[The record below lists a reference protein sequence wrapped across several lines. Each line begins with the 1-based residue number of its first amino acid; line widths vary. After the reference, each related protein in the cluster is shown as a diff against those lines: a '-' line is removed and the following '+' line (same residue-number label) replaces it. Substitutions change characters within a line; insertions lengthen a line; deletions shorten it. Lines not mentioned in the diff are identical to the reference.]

1 MTTSA
6 RHVPVSQ
13 PVVGDL
19 EIEYVM
25 DALRHNAISGFYG
38 DYLTRFESEF
48 AAYCGTARGVA
59 TNSGT
64 TALHLA
70 LAALSIGPG
79 DEVLV
84 STLTNM
90 ATVFAVLYQGATPVP
105 IDIEAET
112 WNVDATL
119 LERHVTP
126 RTKAI
131 LVVHLFGHPV
141 DMDPILD
148 LAGRHDLKV
157 IEDCAEAHGALYRGR
172 KVGSLGNVGCFSFYA
187 NKIITTGEGG
197 MLITNNHDL
206 ADRAT
211 SLKNL
216 ALGPTNRF
224 MHTAV
229 GFNYRMTNLQA
240 ALGCAQ
246 MQSIDAVIE
255 RKRRIARWYHER
267 LTDTRCLQLPIERAY
282 ARSVFWMY
290 HVGLTGG
297 AAGQREAV
305 RSRLAQAGVETREGF
320 IPANLQD
327 VFLRQGWARADSCPR
342 ANLNAR
348 STFYL
353 PSGPSLTEADVD
365 YVSASLK
372 DVLRAV

>member
-1 MTTSA
+1 MATPA

-25 DALRHNAISGFYG
+25 DALRHSAISGFYG
-38 DYLTRFESEF
+38 DYLPRFESEF
-48 AAYCGTARGVA
+48 AAYCGAARGVA
-59 TNSGT
+59 TSSGT
-64 TALHLA
+64 ASLHLA

-105 IDIEAET
+105 IDIEADT
-112 WNVDATL
+112 WNLDAAL
-119 LERHVTP
+119 LERQVTP
-126 RTKAI
+126 RTRAI

-141 DMDPILD
+141 DMDPILEV
-148 LAGRHDLKV
+148 AGRHGLKV

-172 KVGSLGNVGCFSFYA
+172 KVGCLGDVGCFSFYA

-197 MLITNNHDL
+197 MLTTSNHDL
-206 ADRAT
+206 ADHAT

-216 ALGPTNRF
+216 AFGPASRF
-224 MHTAV
+224 MHTDV

-246 MQSIDAVIE
+246 MRSIDAVIE
-255 RKRRIARWYHER
+255 GKRRIAGWYHER
-267 LTDTRCLQLPIERAY
+267 LAGTRCLQLPIERPY
-282 ARSVFWMY
+282 ARSVYWMY
-290 HVGLTGG
+290 HVGLSGS
-297 AAGQREAV
+297 AAAHRDAV
-305 RSRLAQAGVETREGF
+305 RARLAQAGVDTREGF
-320 IPANLQD
+320 IPANLQL
-327 VFLRQGWARADSCPR
+327 VFQRQGWARADSCPR
-342 ANLNAR
+342 ANIAAR

-353 PSGPSLTEADVD
+353 PSGPSLAEADVD
-365 YVSASLK
+365 YVSAALK
-372 DVLRAV
+372 DVLQAL